1 MKPLINFQEFEKDAP
16 LHEKISPEIEESFR
30 EYLLREDNLN
40 EGFFDDVKN
49 FLSKKL
55 LGSLSYI
62 NMIDQ
67 ARSEILRMEKE
78 IITKRYSYQDEM
90 ESLTKSLREATKTN
104 SEGVVSKIKKSMDL
118 KEKEHSSY
126 EKMAST
132 KIEKLLEQIDK
143 MIKGNKR
150 RKEYYEAGKSEDE
163 LSLAEFEYREAKRRS
178 STKSEDLKKLEE
190 EIAKAKEEAK
200 KAQEEMKLQ
209 RRAEAEEE
217 SKKKQEKAGVAT
229 LSEAKPDFE
238 KSLRSAKGT
247 RALLLYLKGEKEK
260 LKDRIQDAKNENTIN
275 LLKNEI
281 KKIDSDIDLAEKVL
295 EKHEGK
301 KLILQGRK
309 FSELK
314 SEINDVAKQ
323 LSQHQAEREG
333 VLDKNKAGQGEKTQ
347 IGFIKSQKG
356 LDDQQKKAQTTGKI
370 NKQIGQ
376 TNKTLKP

>member
-190 EIAKAKEEAK
+190 EIAKA
-200 KAQEEMKLQ
+200 
-209 RRAEAEEE
+209 EEE
-217 SKKKQEKAGVAT
+217 SKNKQEKAGVAT